1 MEEMR
6 FVASF
11 SAPLLLLM
19 RSKAATCWRETTMAE
34 ETDTKKKSIVTTSRE
49 CWKRK
54 SNISLFS
61 LCGNENIARAQETK
75 GQMKK
80 KSQMNGGGTSAD
92 GNEAGRWE
100 VNASV
105 LLSCHA
111 SLAPGV
117 RRPTIGLFHPPE
129 KSCQRFH
136 RYVSYISLK
145 LMFRVPLYRQRGP
158 SGHIFWRLLSTATT
172 IGPNLV

>member
-1 MEEMR
+1 MLARDDNGGGNGHKKEKYCNDIKRMLEEE
-6 FVASF
+6 VE
-11 SAPLLLLM
+11 L
-19 RSKAATCWRETTMAE
+19 
-34 ETDTKKKSIVTTSRE
+34 
-49 CWKRK
+49 
-54 SNISLFS
+54 NISLFS

-117 RRPTIGLFHPPE
+117 RRSTIGLFHPPE